1 MDWKHL
7 NLDYEPTHYSQRE
20 LLDMLTTSM
29 SFKEIAEKRGTKYN
43 TVNQCAQRLYKN
55 TGARDRFELC
65 IWAVKKGYVNI
76 Q

>member
-7 NLDYEPTHYSQRE
+7 NLEYEPRYSIQ
-20 LLDMLTTSM
+20 LDRIKMLASSM
-29 SFKEIAEKRGTKYN
+29 SMKEIAA
-43 TVNQCAQRLYKN
+43 NQEVHYRSVMGSVQTLYRK

-76 Q
+76 